1 MLAYAGS
8 VYFLSFSVLGY
19 GGLLRIGVSLR
30 VGSVFLYLCR
40 SMGLFCSWFCVAF
53 PFTASFVV
61 YRTSS
66 FGHKTCDFG
75 L

>member
-19 GGLLRIGVSLR
+19 EGLLRIGVSLR

-40 SMGLFCSWFCVAF
+40 SMGLFCSRLCALF
-53 PFTASFVV
+53 PFIASFVA
-61 YRTSS
+61 SS
-66 FGHKTCDFG
+66 MSGCGHKTCDFG